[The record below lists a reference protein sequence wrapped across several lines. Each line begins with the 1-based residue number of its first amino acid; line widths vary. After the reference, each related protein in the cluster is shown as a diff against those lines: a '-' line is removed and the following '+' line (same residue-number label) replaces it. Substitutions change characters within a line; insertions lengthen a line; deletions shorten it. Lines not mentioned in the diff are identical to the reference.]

1 MSAEGLVV
9 NKISQDIN
17 TEYKLVKGAVGRWVG
32 KEDTTFKRP
41 SKKDTEKEQ
50 SSGLVA
56 GGGVVRVSTRR
67 GSGLSDKCH

>member
-1 MSAEGLVV
+1 M

-17 TEYKLVKGAVGRWVG
+17 TEYKLEKGSMECWVR

-56 GGGVVRVSTRR
+56 GGGG
-67 GSGLSDKCH
+67 GSCLKEKREWL

>member
-17 TEYKLVKGAVGRWVG
+17 TEYKLVKGAVEHWVG

-41 SKKDTEKEQ
+41 SKTDTEKEQ

-56 GGGVVRVSTRR
+56 GGGG
-67 GSGLSDKCH
+67 GSCLKEKREWP

>member
-1 MSAEGLVV
+1 M

-17 TEYKLVKGAVGRWVG
+17 TEYKREKGAVERWVG

-56 GGGVVRVSTRR
+56 RSGD
-67 GSGLSDKCH
+67 GSCLKEKREWP